1 MNDND
6 ILGFEE
12 KIVESFVL
20 ENFDDFAARKESF
33 LTHILEMD
41 KELKLILNNDLVLSL
56 ERIISLMPFPLTIVY
71 EPYYVDRIYR
81 DEYYTYYS
89 KKHFGISRNT
99 KRFIFFKG
107 CYYKE
112 SFLDGCNDK
121 QQDIER
127 DLIGMVVI
135 KPTQTIGRMLISPF
149 LLNIPSCYVRTT
161 KFEISVLGRIYTVDA
176 FPLSG
181 QDSEVM
187 TCAEV
192 NMWQIMEYFGS
203 RYSDYRTLLPS
214 EMLDLITITS
224 DVRMLPSDGL
234 TVEQESHL
242 FKNSGLSPKIYYKWL
257 QYDGRKYVETYE
269 PYLESPSLEE
279 ILHFYVES
287 GIPVLINLREK
298 GNKEGINHSI
308 TCIGHAVNTTLDKL
322 EAVDFSEEDHEEK
335 QEKQGKILI
344 DKTKNTE
351 YNELSVLKS
360 WSAVSGYVIM
370 EDHSTPYQ
378 VRRLDN
384 LRFGNDGDG
393 ILYEIESFVVP
404 LYKHVFMAAE
414 DAYKIAIDLID
425 ESRDSIGECLY
436 RKSKSETKEII
447 IRLFLTTSRAYK
459 QFRVTSTR
467 SLNEKVFFSQVAYPK
482 FIWIC
487 EYGTLDAYRNHK
499 AVGEFVIDATASKNS
514 SPVISIRHGDSITYR
529 GPSDPEEYVK
539 LRRDLPI
546 ESEFKVF
553 EENNL
558 KLTNMKGGRHHG

>member
-20 ENFDDFAARKESF
+20 ENFDDFASTDKSF

-41 KELKLILNNDLVLSL
+41 KELNLVLNKDLICSL
-56 ERIISLMPFPLTIVY
+56 GKIIGLMTFPLTIVY

-81 DEYYTYYS
+81 DEYYAYYS

-99 KRFIFFKG
+99 KRFIFFRN

-112 SFLDGCNDK
+112 DLLDSSNDK
-121 QQDIER
+121 QQKIES

-135 KPTQTIGRMLISPF
+135 KPTQTIGRMLLSPF
-149 LLNIPSCYVRTT
+149 LLNIPSCYFRTT
-161 KFEISVLGRIYTVDA
+161 KFEISVLGRIYEVDA

-192 NMWQIMEYFGS
+192 NMWQIMEYFGK
-203 RYSDYRTLLPS
+203 RYSNYRTLLPG
-214 EMLDLITITS
+214 EMLELITTTS

-234 TVEQESHL
+234 TVEQESHV

-269 PYLESPSLEE
+269 PYLKSPSLEE

-287 GIPVLINLREK
+287 GIPILINLREK

-308 TCIGHAVNTTLDKL
+308 TCIGHAIDDSLDKL
-322 EAVDFSEEDHEEK
+322 DAVDFSEEDHAE
-335 QEKQGKILI
+335 QGEILI
-344 DKTKNTE
+344 DKAKNTE
-351 YNELSVLKS
+351 YNRLTVLKS

-378 VRRLDN
+378 VKRLDN
-384 LRFGNDGDG
+384 LKFGSGG
-393 ILYEIESFVVP
+393 QAILYEIESFVVP

-414 DAYKIAIDLID
+414 DAYKIAIDLLD
-425 ESRDSIGECLY
+425 ESEDSISECLC
-436 RKSKSETKEII
+436 RRGNPEIKEIV

-459 QFRVTSTR
+459 QFRVTNTC

-482 FIWIC
+482 FVWIC

-499 AVGEFVIDATASKNS
+499 AIGEFVIDATASKNS

-529 GPSDPEEYVK
+529 GPNDPEEYVK
-539 LRRDLPI
+539 LRRDIPI
-546 ESEFKVF
+546 ESEFKMF
-553 EENNL
+553 EQNNL

>member
-6 ILGFEE
+6 ILEFEE

-20 ENFDDFAARKESF
+20 ENFDDFASTDESF
-33 LTHILEMD
+33 LAHILKMD
-41 KELKLILNNDLVLSL
+41 EELNLILNDDLICSL
-56 ERIISLMPFPLTIVY
+56 GKIISLMPFPLTIVY

-81 DEYYTYYS
+81 DEYYAYYS

-99 KRFIFFKG
+99 KRFIFFRN
-107 CYYKE
+107 CYFKE
-112 SFLDGCNDK
+112 DFLDGSNDK
-121 QQDIER
+121 QQKIES

-161 KFEISVLGRIYTVDA
+161 KFEIAVLGRIYTVDA

-192 NMWQIMEYFGS
+192 NIWQIMEYFGR

-214 EMLDLITITS
+214 EMLELITTTS

-234 TVEQESHL
+234 TVEQESHI

-257 QYDGRKYVETYE
+257 QYEGRKYVETYE
-269 PYLESPSLEE
+269 SYVKSPSLEE

-287 GIPVLINLREK
+287 GIPILINLREK

-308 TCIGHAVNTTLDKL
+308 TCIGHAIDESLDKFD
-322 EAVDFSEEDHEEK
+322 AVDFSEEDHEGN
-335 QEKQGKILI
+335 QGKSLI
-344 DKTKNTE
+344 DKIKNTE
-351 YNELSVLKS
+351 YNGLTVLKS

-370 EDHSTPYQ
+370 EDHSMPYQ
-378 VRRLDN
+378 VKTLDN
-384 LRFGNDGDG
+384 LRFGDRGEG

-425 ESRDSIGECLY
+425 ESKDSISECLY
-436 RKSKSETKEII
+436 RRGKPEIKEIV

-459 QFRVTSTR
+459 QFRVTNTC

-529 GPSDPEEYVK
+529 GPSDSEEYVK
-539 LRRDLPI
+539 LRRDIPI
-546 ESEFKVF
+546 ESEFKMF
-553 EENNL
+553 EQNNL

>member
-1 MNDND
+1 MNDNA
-6 ILGFEE
+6 ILEFEE

-20 ENFDDFAARKESF
+20 ENFDDFASTDKSLLA
-33 LTHILEMD
+33 HILEMD
-41 KELKLILNNDLVLSL
+41 DELDLILNDDLICSL
-56 ERIISLMPFPLTIVY
+56 KKIISLMPFPLTIVY

-112 SFLDGCNDK
+112 NFFDSCNDK
-121 QQDIER
+121 QRDIEKN
-127 DLIGMVVI
+127 LIGTVVI

-161 KFEISVLGRIYTVDA
+161 KFEISVLGRIYSVDA

-214 EMLDLITITS
+214 EMLNLITITS

-269 PYLESPSLEE
+269 SYLKSPSLEE

-287 GIPVLINLREK
+287 GIPILINLREK

-308 TCIGHAVNTTLDKL
+308 TCIGHAINPTLDKL
-322 EAVDFSEEDHEEK
+322 DVVDFSEEDHEDK
-335 QEKQGKILI
+335 QEKQGKYLI
-344 DKTKNTE
+344 DKTKNAE
-351 YNELSVLKS
+351 YNKLIVLKS

-378 VRRLDN
+378 VKRLDD
-384 LRFGNDGDG
+384 LRFGDGGEG

-414 DAYKIAIDLID
+414 DAYKITIDLID
-425 ESRDSIGECLY
+425 ESKNSISECLY
-436 RKSKSETKEII
+436 RKGKPETKEIV

-459 QFRVTSTR
+459 QFRVANAC

-487 EYGTLDAYRNHK
+487 EYGTLDAYRNHR
-499 AVGEFVIDATASKNS
+499 AIGEFVIDATAAQNS

-539 LRRDLPI
+539 LRRDIPI
-546 ESEFKVF
+546 ESEFKMF

-558 KLTNMKGGRHHG
+558 KLTDMKGGRHHG

>member
-1 MNDND
+1 MNDNE

-20 ENFDDFAARKESF
+20 ENFDDFAATDKSF
-33 LTHILEMD
+33 LTHIMEMD
-41 KELKLILNNDLVLSL
+41 KELKFILNNDLICSL
-56 ERIISLMPFPLTIVY
+56 GKIISLMPFPLTIVY

-81 DEYYTYYS
+81 DEYYAYYS

-99 KRFIFFKG
+99 KRFIFFRN

-112 SFLDGCNDK
+112 DLLDSSNGK
-121 QQDIER
+121 QQKIES

-135 KPTQTIGRMLISPF
+135 KPTQTIGRMLLSPF
-149 LLNIPSCYVRTT
+149 LMNIPSCYVRTT
-161 KFEISVLGRIYTVDA
+161 KFEISVLGRIYEVDA

-192 NMWQIMEYFGS
+192 NMWQIMEYFGN
-203 RYSDYRTLLPS
+203 RYNNYRTLLPS
-214 EMLDLITITS
+214 EMLELITTTS

-234 TVEQESHL
+234 TVEQESHV

-269 PYLESPSLEE
+269 SYLKSPSLEE

-287 GIPVLINLREK
+287 GIPILINLREK

-308 TCIGHAVNTTLDKL
+308 TCIGHAIDDSLDKL
-322 EAVDFSEEDHEEK
+322 DAVDFSEEDHAE
-335 QEKQGKILI
+335 QGKILI
-344 DKTKNTE
+344 DKTQNTE
-351 YNELSVLKS
+351 YNRLTVLKS

-378 VRRLDN
+378 VKRLDN
-384 LRFGNDGDG
+384 LKFGSGGQG

-414 DAYKIAIDLID
+414 DAYKIAIDLLD
-425 ESRDSIGECLY
+425 ESKNSISECLC
-436 RKSKSETKEII
+436 RRGNPEVKEIV

-459 QFRVTSTR
+459 QFRVTNTCL
-467 SLNEKVFFSQVAYPK
+467 LNEKVFFSQVAYPK
-482 FIWIC
+482 FVWIC
-487 EYGTLDAYRNHK
+487 EYGTLDAYRDHK
-499 AVGEFVIDATASKNS
+499 AIGEFVIDATASKNS

-529 GPSDPEEYVK
+529 GPNDPEEYVK
-539 LRRDLPI
+539 LRRDIPI
-546 ESEFKVF
+546 ESEFKMF
-553 EENNL
+553 EQNNL

>member
-1 MNDND
+1 MNDNT
-6 ILGFEE
+6 ILEFEE

-20 ENFDDFAARKESF
+20 ENFDDFASTDKSLLA
-33 LTHILEMD
+33 HILEMD
-41 KELKLILNNDLVLSL
+41 DELDLILNDDLICSL
-56 ERIISLMPFPLTIVY
+56 KKIISLMPFPLTIVY

-112 SFLDGCNDK
+112 NFFDSCNDK
-121 QQDIER
+121 QRDIEKN
-127 DLIGMVVI
+127 LIGTVVI

-161 KFEISVLGRIYTVDA
+161 KFEISVLGRIYSVDA

-214 EMLDLITITS
+214 EMLNLITITS

-269 PYLESPSLEE
+269 SYLKSPSLEE

-287 GIPVLINLREK
+287 GIPILINLREK

-308 TCIGHAVNTTLDKL
+308 TCIGHAINPTLDKL
-322 EAVDFSEEDHEEK
+322 DVVDFSEEDHEDK
-335 QEKQGKILI
+335 QEKQGKNLI
-344 DKTKNTE
+344 DKTKNAE
-351 YNELSVLKS
+351 YNELAVLKS

-378 VRRLDN
+378 VKRLDD
-384 LRFGNDGDG
+384 LRFGDGGEG

-425 ESRDSIGECLY
+425 ESKNSIGECLY
-436 RKSKSETKEII
+436 RKGKPETKEIV

-459 QFRVTSTR
+459 QFRVANTC

-487 EYGTLDAYRNHK
+487 EYGTLDAYRNHR
-499 AVGEFVIDATASKNS
+499 AIGEFVIDATAAKNS

-539 LRRDLPI
+539 LRRDIPI
-546 ESEFKVF
+546 ESEFKMF

-558 KLTNMKGGRHHG
+558 KLTDMKGGRHHG

>member
-20 ENFDDFAARKESF
+20 ENFDDFESIDGSF
-33 LTHILEMD
+33 LAQILEMD
-41 KELKLILNNDLVLSL
+41 EELDLILTEDLISSL
-56 ERIISLMPFPLTIVY
+56 KKIISLMPFPLTIVY

-81 DEYYTYYS
+81 DEYYAYYS

-99 KRFIFFKG
+99 KRFIFFRN
-107 CYYKE
+107 CHYKE
-112 SFLDGCNDK
+112 DFLDSNNDK
-121 QQDIER
+121 QQKIGS

-135 KPTQTIGRMLISPF
+135 KPTQTIGRMLITPF

-203 RYSDYRTLLPS
+203 RYSNYRTLLPS
-214 EMLDLITITS
+214 EMLELITTTS
-224 DVRMLPSDGL
+224 DVRMLPSYGL
-234 TVEQESHL
+234 TVEQESHV

-269 PYLESPSLEE
+269 SYLKSPSLEE

-287 GIPVLINLREK
+287 GIPILINLREK

-308 TCIGHAVNTTLDKL
+308 TCIGHAIDDSLNKLD
-322 EAVDFSEEDHEEK
+322 EVDFSEEDHEEN
-335 QEKQGKILI
+335 QGSQGEILI
-344 DKTKNTE
+344 DKTKNTD
-351 YNELSVLKS
+351 YNRLTVLKS

-378 VRRLDN
+378 VKKLDN
-384 LRFGNDGDG
+384 LKFGNGGEG
-393 ILYEIESFVVP
+393 ILYEIDSFVVP

-414 DAYKIAIDLID
+414 DAYKIVIDLID
-425 ESRDSIGECLY
+425 ESEESISECLY
-436 RKSKSETKEII
+436 KRGKPEIKEIV

-459 QFRVTSTR
+459 QFRVTSTC

-529 GPSDPEEYVK
+529 GPSEPEEYVK
-539 LRRDLPI
+539 LRRDIPI
-546 ESEFKVF
+546 EGEFKMF
-553 EENNL
+553 EQNNL
-558 KLTNMKGGRHHG
+558 KSTYMKGGSHHG